1 MATAFR
7 EECASAM
14 AELDT
19 GTGYRKDIDGL
30 RAVAVGAVLLFH
42 LGAPKI
48 TGGFSGVDVFFV
60 ISGYLI
66 TGILMRDARSKRL
79 SIAHFYRRRVQ
90 RIVPAAALMIL
101 ASLIAAWVLL
111 PPKNYAALS
120 ESAVMSVV
128 GLANIYFFMGS
139 GYFAPDAHSL
149 PLLHMWSLGVE
160 EQFYLA
166 WPMLVLALR
175 TPGKVCIAL
184 VLLCSI
190 SFMWALWTMLLAPEQ
205 AFFLPHLRAWELGLG
220 GLVAFAP
227 KIRPRAIA
235 WVMDVLGVALLAYS
249 FFLIS
254 SKDPF
259 PGVNALY
266 PCLGAV
272 LLLWPKSE
280 TPVTVT
286 LSIKPV
292 ALLGLISYSLYLWH
306 WPIIVFFQV
315 YNYGATPSGP
325 EAVFLALTS
334 ILISY
339 MSWKYVELPVRQ
351 SRRPNRSAASA
362 ITFAAAVSLFGALV
376 VWNSGYSS
384 RLPEGA
390 RQIASYRF
398 ETPENIERMCSVRDD
413 GERCFNGPERATVLI
428 LGDSHA
434 GHLLPGLSAVF
445 PAINFAE
452 AYSSGCRPVLGS
464 RGRAECVELMTKSLE
479 DFVPIARLNA
489 VIIAA
494 RWRNG
499 DVDRLA
505 ETVRYL
511 EKYVQKVIVVG
522 QTMEYSSSLPDLIV
536 GASLPRGAAW
546 HWQDNS
552 LMPQMQ
558 AINGAVQSAIAG
570 TAAEFINPIEYL
582 CPSGE
587 CTLEPLHGVPMQHD
601 YGHLTP
607 EASIALIDQLRNR
620 LAIDQ

>member
-1 MATAFR
+1 
-7 EECASAM
+7 M

-19 GTGYRKDIDGL
+19 GTGHRKDIDGL

-48 TGGFSGVDVFFV
+48 TGGFCGVDVFFV

-66 TGILMRDARSKRL
+66 TGILMRDALSKRL
-79 SIAHFYRRRVQ
+79 SITHFYRRRVQ
-90 RIVPAAALMIL
+90 RIVPAAAVMIL
-101 ASLIAAWVLL
+101 ASLIAGWVLL
-111 PPKNYAALS
+111 PPKNYVALG
-120 ESAVMSVV
+120 ESAVMGVV

-175 TPGKVCIAL
+175 TPGKVCITL

-190 SFMWALWTMLLAPEQ
+190 SFIWALWTMLLGPEQ

-227 KIRPRAIA
+227 RIRPRAIA
-235 WVMDVLGVALLAYS
+235 WVMDAMGVALLAYS

-266 PCLGAV
+266 PCLGAA

-292 ALLGLISYSLYLWH
+292 AVLGLISYSLYLWH
-306 WPIIVFFQV
+306 WPIIVFFQI

-351 SRRPNRSAASA
+351 SCRPNRSAASA
-362 ITFAAAVSLFGALV
+362 ITFAAAVSLFGTLV
-376 VWNSGYSS
+376 VWKSGYSS

-445 PAINFAE
+445 SAINFAE

-464 RGRAECVELMTKSLE
+464 SGRAECVELMKKSLE

-499 DVDRLA
+499 DVERLG
-505 ETVRYL
+505 ETVHYL
-511 EKYVQKVIVVG
+511 EKHVRKIIVVG

-536 GASLPRGAAW
+536 GASLPRTSTW
-546 HWQDNS
+546 HWEDNS

-558 AINGAVQSAIAG
+558 RVNEAVKAALAG
-570 TAAEFINPIEYL
+570 TRAVFLNPIDAL
-582 CPSGE
+582 CPNARCKIE
-587 CTLEPLHGVPMQHD
+587 AEHGTPMQHD

-607 EASIALIDQLRNR
+607 EGSTLLVNHFRS
-620 LAIDQ
+620 AILP